1 MTQTLTHRPFEAAI
15 QPGKVVR
22 ITSGVVRRIPPVVG
36 QPRQP
41 PEPLGAQEQAKLG
54 TMPPTADAKESEP
67 VAAKKKKAWTD
78 EQRAK
83 FRATMAAKK
92 KRGGPVGRKPGKK
105 KRATRGS
112 IEATRKQAASPP
124 KAYGARSIAA
134 LLDDMMGALQEIK
147 RRLEQLSL

>member
-1 MTQTLTHRPFEAAI
+1 M
-15 QPGKVVR
+15 
-22 ITSGVVRRIPPVVG
+22 VG

-54 TMPPTADAKESEP
+54 TMPPTADALEIVEP
-67 VAAKKKKAWTD
+67 VAGKKKKAWTD
-78 EQRAK
+78 EQRTK

-92 KRGGPVGRKPGKK
+92 KPGEPVGRKPGKK

-112 IEATRKQAASPP
+112 IEATRKQAASQP